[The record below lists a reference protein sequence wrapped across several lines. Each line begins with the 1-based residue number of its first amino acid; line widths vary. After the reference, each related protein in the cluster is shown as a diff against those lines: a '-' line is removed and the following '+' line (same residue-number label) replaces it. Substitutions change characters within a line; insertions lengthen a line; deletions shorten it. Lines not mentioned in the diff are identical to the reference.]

1 MPTRLV
7 LVDGQTLA
15 RYGLRQFVARH
26 SDIEIVAECPST
38 ADAQRVIATIQPDVV
53 TVEVKLPDG
62 DGLRLAREL
71 RDRYADLGI
80 VILASQQEDDVLF
93 QALETGVSAFVAMTA
108 PLEEVLA
115 AIRHAAVAATSFTAS
130 GLATALARHHAVQDR
145 LTLSHRER
153 EILHLLRDGL
163 SIPAIAMTMFMSQST
178 AKTHVARLYDKL
190 GAANR
195 AQALMT
201 AMHRGLIDYQQKAPS
216 PVPFPGA
223 QARLRRTARSRDNRL
238 GDNHHASGSTRAL
251 EHAAAA
257 ISPGHPVGPG
267 CFRRRWPQCARQRRV
282 QLRARGG
289 VGQGNGAER
298 GSDAGPESYRAN
310 MLACRLAE
318 LGEDLTVEIH
328 NPPPHS
334 SENGRPQPVDPCAG
348 FTARRGRP
356 GPGGGRRARASAS
369 GAGCTAART
378 RRGRCR

>member
-1 MPTRLV
+1 MPIRLAI
-7 LVDGQTLA
+7 VDGQTLA
-15 RYGLRQFVARH
+15 RFGLRQLAASH
-26 SDIEIVAECPST
+26 SDVEIVAECPSA

-53 TVEVKLPDG
+53 TVEVELPDG
-62 DGLRLAREL
+62 DGLRLAREF

-108 PLEEVLA
+108 PLDEVLA

-130 GLATALARHHAVQDR
+130 GLAAALARRHALQDR

-190 GAANR
+190 SAANR

-201 AMHRGLIDYQQKAPS
+201 AMHHGLIDYEQKAPS

-223 QARLRRTARSRDNRL
+223 QARLRRTARPRDNRL
-238 GDNHHASGSTRAL
+238 G
-251 EHAAAA
+251 
-257 ISPGHPVGPG
+257 
-267 CFRRRWPQCARQRRV
+267 
-282 QLRARGG
+282 
-289 VGQGNGAER
+289 
-298 GSDAGPESYRAN
+298 
-310 MLACRLAE
+310 
-318 LGEDLTVEIH
+318 
-328 NPPPHS
+328 
-334 SENGRPQPVDPCAG
+334 G

-356 GPGGGRRARASAS
+356 EPGGGRRVPAT
-369 GAGCTAART
+369 GAGRGCRTART
-378 RRGRCR
+378 RRGRCRPRRSRPTIGPTAGCAP